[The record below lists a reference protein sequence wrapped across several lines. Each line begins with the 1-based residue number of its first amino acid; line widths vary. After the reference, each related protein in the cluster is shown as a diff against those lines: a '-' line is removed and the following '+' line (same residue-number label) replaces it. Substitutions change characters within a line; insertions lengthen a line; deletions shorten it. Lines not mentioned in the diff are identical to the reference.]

1 VQNQKKD
8 LMTDLNVEVIQDQV
22 LVDEHLAHMVEEEE
36 TGEIEVVTEAKD
48 QLQDD
53 MHDAHQETAQD
64 LHAQDLG
71 VAQVE
76 ETVEIQKEMGMRKE
90 NLDQKEHLVVVDKN
104 TMIC

>member
-1 VQNQKKD
+1 
-8 LMTDLNVEVIQDQV
+8 MTDLNVEVIQDQV

-53 MHDAHQETAQD
+53 MHDAHQETVQD

-71 VAQVE
+71 VAQVD
-76 ETVEIQKEMGMRKE
+76 ETVEIQKGMALQKE
-90 NLDQKEHLVVVDKN
+90 NQDLKKHLLAVDKN
-104 TMIC
+104 IMVG